1 MNNAYFMLGNFQ
13 VYYSSVVITAGIFL
27 CWVMTLYLYWRSGR
41 NTAAVHVF
49 AVIAFVL
56 SVIISRF
63 LHWYFNSESYSSLSS
78 AMTDYSY
85 GSYALPGMIIAIW
98 ISAVIV
104 KKTGLARYAG
114 KLLDC
119 AAPGVCLL
127 IAFIRLSALF
137 NNTCKGKM
145 IIKNESF
152 QFLPIAYPVAD
163 AAGKISC
170 RFATFF
176 VQFLIMLIVALL
188 VWNLYFKQQSTKM
201 RKPCPKTGNVARL
214 AMVFYGAVEIIADS
228 TRYDSPLMHFKF
240 ISFLNQY
247 SAFISLA
254 QVFAAAMMLGILIYY
269 SVKSIKGYG
278 FSWLHPLCWVMFG
291 AGLFGVGKLGEYNVQ
306 RYATYGR
313 CYAIMAVSLVI
324 VSLSIYMLYCSC
336 KRSE

>member
-1 MNNAYFMLGNFQ
+1 MNNAYFMLGDFQ

-49 AVIAFVL
+49 AVFAFVL

-63 LHWYFNSESYSSLSS
+63 LHWYFNSESYSSFLS

-85 GSYALPGMIIAIW
+85 GSYALPGMLIAIW
-98 ISAVIV
+98 ISAVLV

-163 AAGKISC
+163 AAGNISY

-176 VQFLIMLIVALL
+176 VQFLVMLVVALL

-228 TRYDSPLMHFKF
+228 TRYDSPLMHLPQLPPPLVPGCRGEAPWVGAPPTAAP
-240 ISFLNQY
+240 SSEASTVTPPSLGLGSVPFLGLSPSGNSRPPPRCGSCVRAAPRCFLSLCSNSHLEY
-247 SAFISLA
+247 SALN
-254 QVFAAAMMLGILIYY
+254 
-269 SVKSIKGYG
+269 
-278 FSWLHPLCWVMFG
+278 P
-291 AGLFGVGKLGEYNVQ
+291 
-306 RYATYGR
+306 
-313 CYAIMAVSLVI
+313 
-324 VSLSIYMLYCSC
+324 
-336 KRSE
+336 

>member
-1 MNNAYFMLGNFQ
+1 MNNAYFMLGDFQ

-49 AVIAFVL
+49 AVFAFVL

-63 LHWYFNSESYSSLSS
+63 LHWYFNSESYSSFLS
-78 AMTDYSY
+78 AMTDYS
-85 GSYALPGMIIAIW
+85 
-98 ISAVIV
+98 
-104 KKTGLARYAG
+104 
-114 KLLDC
+114 
-119 AAPGVCLL
+119 L

-163 AAGKISC
+163 AAGNISY

-176 VQFLIMLIVALL
+176 VQFLVMLVVALL

-269 SVKSIKGYG
+269 SVKSIRGYG

-291 AGLFGVGKLGEYNVQ
+291 AGIFGVGKLGEYNVQ

>member
-1 MNNAYFMLGNFQ
+1 MNNAYFMLGDFQ

-137 NNTCKGKM
+137 NNTCKGRM
-145 IIKNESF
+145 VIKNESF
-152 QFLPIAYPVAD
+152 QFLPIA
-163 AAGKISC
+163 
-170 RFATFF
+170 
-176 VQFLIMLIVALL
+176 
-188 VWNLYFKQQSTKM
+188 
-201 RKPCPKTGNVARL
+201 
-214 AMVFYGAVEIIADS
+214 
-228 TRYDSPLMHFKF
+228 
-240 ISFLNQY
+240 
-247 SAFISLA
+247 
-254 QVFAAAMMLGILIYY
+254 
-269 SVKSIKGYG
+269 
-278 FSWLHPLCWVMFG
+278 
-291 AGLFGVGKLGEYNVQ
+291 
-306 RYATYGR
+306 
-313 CYAIMAVSLVI
+313 
-324 VSLSIYMLYCSC
+324 
-336 KRSE
+336 